1 MPCTNQPFARIIM
14 LASIV
19 INARQ
24 SGNAN
29 MIQKAEININKYQSR
44 GKNAT
49 AGHRP
54 KHAHMPIKRAAKT
67 KRNIAARS
75 AK

>member
-1 MPCTNQPFARIIM
+1 M
-14 LASIV
+14 LANSV
-19 INARQ
+19 IAARQ
-24 SGNAN
+24 TNIASIIRNAETNLN
-29 MIQKAEININKYQSR
+29 MYKSR